1 MLADSVHDYN
11 LSRRERVNPGVSETD
26 RAQKERNTSLE
37 NGSAIAIDGPV
48 ASGKTTVGRKLAHRL
63 EYRFLDTGGMYR
75 AVTVVALNENLDLG
89 DQDALSRLTEEM
101 PIEIVASPDGDRLIA
116 NNIDV
121 TDRLRGR
128 DVDQNVSQIAAV
140 RGVRT
145 ALVRQQKN
153 IGARG
158 SIVMVGRDIG
168 TVVLPDASIK
178 VYLDASVE
186 VRANRRH
193 LELQSAHGTLSYQE
207 ILQDLVNRDKI
218 DSERDVTP
226 LMPADDALILNTKE
240 LTIEQVVDSI
250 LNEMESR

>member
-1 MLADSVHDYN
+1 M
-11 LSRRERVNPGVSETD
+11 
-26 RAQKERNTSLE
+26 
-37 NGSAIAIDGPV
+37 
-48 ASGKTTVGRKLAHRL
+48 
-63 EYRFLDTGGMYR
+63 
-75 AVTVVALNENLDLG
+75 TVVALNENLDLG

-193 LELQSAHGTLSYQE
+193 LELQSAHETLTYQE

>member
-11 LSRRERVNPGVSETD
+11 LSRRERVNPGVSEID

-37 NGSAIAIDGPV
+37 NRSAIAIDGPV

-89 DQDALSRLTEEM
+89 DQDALSRFTEEM

-121 TDRLRGR
+121 TDRLRDR
-128 DVDQNVSQIAAV
+128 DVDQNVSQVAAV

-193 LELQSAHGTLSYQE
+193 LELQSAHETLTYQE

-226 LMPADDALILNTKE
+226 LTPADDALILNTKE

>member
-1 MLADSVHDYN
+1 M
-11 LSRRERVNPGVSETD
+11 
-26 RAQKERNTSLE
+26 
-37 NGSAIAIDGPV
+37 
-48 ASGKTTVGRKLAHRL
+48 GRKLAHRL

-75 AVTVVALNENLDLG
+75 AVTVIALNENLDLG
-89 DQDALSRLTEEM
+89 DQDALSRLTKEM
-101 PIEIVASPDGDRLIA
+101 PIEIVASPDGNRLIA

-121 TDRLRGR
+121 TDRLRDR
-128 DVDQNVSQIAAV
+128 DVDQNVSQVAAV

-186 VRANRRH
+186 VRATGGISNFKAPTGR
-193 LELQSAHGTLSYQE
+193 
-207 ILQDLVNRDKI
+207 
-218 DSERDVTP
+218 
-226 LMPADDALILNTKE
+226 
-240 LTIEQVVDSI
+240 
-250 LNEMESR
+250 

>member
-1 MLADSVHDYN
+1 MLADSIHDYT
-11 LSRRERVNPGVSETD
+11 LSRPERVNPGVSETD
-26 RAQKERNTSLE
+26 RVQKERNTSLE
-37 NGSAIAIDGPV
+37 NGTAIAIDGPV

-75 AVTVVALNENLDLG
+75 AVTVVALNKKLDLG

-101 PIEIVASPDGDRLIA
+101 PIEIVASPEGDRLIA

-121 TDRLRGR
+121 TDRLRDR

-193 LELQSAHGTLSYQE
+193 LEHQSAHGTLSYQE

-250 LNEMESR
+250 LNEMEIR

>member
-11 LSRRERVNPGVSETD
+11 LSRRERVNPGISETD

-145 ALVRQQKN
+145 ALV
-153 IGARG
+153 
-158 SIVMVGRDIG
+158 
-168 TVVLPDASIK
+168 
-178 VYLDASVE
+178 
-186 VRANRRH
+186 
-193 LELQSAHGTLSYQE
+193 
-207 ILQDLVNRDKI
+207 
-218 DSERDVTP
+218 
-226 LMPADDALILNTKE
+226 
-240 LTIEQVVDSI
+240 
-250 LNEMESR
+250 